1 MAVDQ
6 ERDAAMSMK
15 ITPRRIVNALKT
27 LRWPGNPHESYP
39 MAKWRLGA
47 LLGLKTKAENEE
59 LGRVLK
65 WLWPHNFQK
74 WGVSHGYYPTGWRV
88 RLKVQS

>member
-1 MAVDQ
+1 MK
-6 ERDAAMSMK
+6 K
-15 ITPRRIVNALKT
+15 ITPRRIVNALKSCK
-27 LRWPGNPHESYP
+27 LPGEQEESWPTSRR
-39 MAKWRLGA
+39 RLA
-47 LLGLKTKAENEE
+47 DWLHLTTKAEHEE

-65 WLWPHNFQK
+65 RMWPHNFQK